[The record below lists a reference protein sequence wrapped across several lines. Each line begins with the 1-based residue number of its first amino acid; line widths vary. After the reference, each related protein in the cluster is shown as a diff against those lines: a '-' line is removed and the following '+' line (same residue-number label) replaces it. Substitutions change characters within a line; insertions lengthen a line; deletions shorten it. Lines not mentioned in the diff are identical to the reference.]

1 MVESFMY
8 CTQSLL
14 GLMLLGFMGTAAAI
28 GPGGLDNPG
37 GQTSSIGDSFAT
49 AATIDAG
56 YLPCIL
62 PASAAMAIP
71 DIPQIGGQEAVA
83 YKGSP
88 DGAGDGHFSLADYS
102 VSILG
107 NLTSAFDHGYLV
119 PSRLAGALDDVRGG
133 VLQAIDVPEPR
144 GWMTLAAGIGLI
156 GMMVGRVSRAV

>member
-1 MVESFMY
+1 MY
-8 CTQSLL
+8 CTQPLL

-28 GPGGLDNPG
+28 GPGDLDNPG
-37 GQTSSIGDSFAT
+37 GQTSSIGDSFAA

-56 YLPCIL
+56 YLIGIL

-71 DIPQIGGQEAVA
+71 DIPQIAGQKAVA
-83 YKGSP
+83 YK
-88 DGAGDGHFSLADYS
+88 
-102 VSILG
+102 G
-107 NLTSAFDHGYLV
+107 NLTSAFDDGYLV

-156 GMMVGRVSRAV
+156 GMMVGRISRAV